1 MPHPKRN
8 HLTTTMDETIATQ
21 YQQALDYLYSFVDY
35 SLTRAFRYSPEKFD
49 LSRMAAFLERLGN
62 PHLMYPVIHVAGT
75 KGKGSTS
82 ALIASALRAA
92 GYKTGLYTSPH
103 LLDFTERIQIN
114 GESIPAADFVQLV
127 NEIKPEVQKVEQL
140 TTFEITTALGF
151 LYFSR
156 QKIDAAVIEVGM
168 GGRLDATNLVS
179 PLVTVITSISM
190 DHTAVLGNTLAQI
203 AAEKGGII
211 KTSRPVIVAPQRSEA
226 RQVLLSIAAERK
238 APLCQVGDDLLYT
251 ETSHTLDGQTFYV
264 WNQNEQAL
272 LDAYIESD
280 GKHAW
285 EPLWLKIPLLGYHQV
300 QNAATAYAALKSAR
314 TEGLE
319 ISDASIQK
327 GFQDVV
333 WPGRFEVMRRSPVV
347 VIDSAHNPDSAL
359 KLRLTID
366 DYFPGKPVLLVFG
379 ASEDKNIEEMFE
391 ALLPRVQQVIAT
403 QSIHPRAAD
412 ANKLVE
418 LVHRFGKPA
427 RAVLPVENALQEA
440 IQWAGKRDSVV
451 VVAGSL
457 FLAAA
462 VRQIMDNDKFSS
474 RNEGL

>member
-1 MPHPKRN
+1 
-8 HLTTTMDETIATQ
+8 MDDILATQ

-49 LSRMAAFLERLGN
+49 LSRMAAFLELLGN
-62 PHLMYPVIHVAGT
+62 PHLKYPVIHVAGT

-103 LLDFTERIQIN
+103 LLDYTERMQVN
-114 GESIPAADFVQLV
+114 GEPIPAADFVSLV
-127 NEIKPEVQKVEQL
+127 DEIKPHVQKIDQL

-151 LYFSR
+151 LFFNR
-156 QKIDAAVIEVGM
+156 QSVDTAVVEVGM

-190 DHTAVLGNTLAQI
+190 DHMAVLGNTLAQI

-211 KTSRPVIVAPQRSEA
+211 KTGRPVVLAPQRSEA
-226 RQVLLSIAAERK
+226 GQVLRSIAAERK

-251 ETSHTLDGQTFYV
+251 ETGHALDGQTFLV
-264 WNQNEQAL
+264 WNRNEQKL

-280 GKHAW
+280 GKQAW
-285 EPLWLKIPLLGYHQV
+285 KPLHLKIPLLGYHQV
-300 QNAATAYAALKSAR
+300 QNAATAYAALKTAR
-314 TEGLE
+314 KEGLE
-319 ISDASIQK
+319 VSDVSIQR
-327 GFQDVV
+327 GFESVV
-333 WPGRFEVMRRSPVV
+333 WPGRFEVLRRSPVV

-366 DYFPGKPVLLVFG
+366 DYFPGKPALLVFG

-391 ALLPRVQQVIAT
+391 SLLPRVQQVITT

-418 LVHRFGKPA
+418 LVHRYGKPA
-427 RAVLPVENALQEA
+427 RAMVPVEDALQEA
-440 IQWAGKRDSVV
+440 IKRAEQQNSVV

-462 VRQIMDNDKFSS
+462 ARQILDKTKFLP
-474 RNEGL
+474 EK

>member
-1 MPHPKRN
+1 MPHPQKESYI
-8 HLTTTMDETIATQ
+8 LTMDEPLASQ

-49 LSRMAAFLERLGN
+49 LSRMAAFLGLLGN
-62 PHLMYPVIHVAGT
+62 PHLHYPVIHVAGT

-103 LLDFTERIQIN
+103 LVDFSERIQVN
-114 GESIPAADFVQLV
+114 GEPIPAADFVQLV
-127 NEIKPEVQKVEQL
+127 NEIKPVVQKIEQL

-151 LYFSR
+151 LNFSR
-156 QKIDAAVIEVGM
+156 QKVDVAVVEVGM

-190 DHTAVLGNTLAQI
+190 DHTAVLGNTLALI

-211 KTSRPVIVAPQRSEA
+211 KTGRPVVLAPQRSEA
-226 RQVLLSIAAERK
+226 RQVLLSIADERK
-238 APLCQVGDDLLYT
+238 APLCQVGDDLLYA
-251 ETSHTLDGQTFYV
+251 ETSHALDGQTFLV
-264 WNQNEQAL
+264 WNRNEQAL
-272 LDAYIESD
+272 LDAYIESGED
-280 GKHAW
+280 QKW
-285 EPLWLKIPLLGYHQV
+285 EPLRLKIPLLGYHQI
-300 QNAATAYAALKSAR
+300 QNAATAYAALSSAR
-314 TEGLE
+314 KEGLE

-327 GFQDVV
+327 GFRDVV
-333 WPGRFEVMRRSPVV
+333 WPGRFEVVRQSPVV

-391 ALLPRVQQVIAT
+391 WLLPRVRQVIST

-427 RAVLPVENALQEA
+427 RAVVPVEDALQEA
-440 IQWAGKRDSVV
+440 IEQAERQDAVV
-451 VVAGSL
+451 IVAGSL

-462 VRQIMDNDKFSS
+462 ARQILVDKKLFP
-474 RNEGL
+474 EK